1 MTFCATTRS
10 RITIFTEARVT
21 LDIVLETCL
30 QLKELVKGFDLETPA
45 QLNQFIV
52 DVPEFKS
59 DIWVVKSLLCPPD
72 VEFTLDLVN
81 IIGEGFEEALFIMFI
96 ILEKSVQIQATDVV
110 VRIKVINLE
119 RHLFKRVP
127 SVVHEVLNFIYESFV
142 VKTVAPVEVPD
153 DDPGHVSFVA
163 PRQISL
169 QLAFI
174 QSGRC

>member
-1 MTFCATTRS
+1 
-10 RITIFTEARVT
+10 
-21 LDIVLETCL
+21 
-30 QLKELVKGFDLETPA
+30 
-45 QLNQFIV
+45 
-52 DVPEFKS
+52 
-59 DIWVVKSLLCPPD
+59 
-72 VEFTLDLVN
+72 
-81 IIGEGFEEALFIMFI
+81 MFI

-142 VKTVAPVEVPD
+142 VKTVAPVEVLD
-153 DDPGHVSFVA
+153 NNPGHISFVA